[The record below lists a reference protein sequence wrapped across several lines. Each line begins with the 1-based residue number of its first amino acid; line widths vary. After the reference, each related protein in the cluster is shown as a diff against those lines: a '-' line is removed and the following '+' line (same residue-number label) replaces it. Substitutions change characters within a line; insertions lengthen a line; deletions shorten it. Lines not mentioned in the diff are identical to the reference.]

1 MFCRPADRRTKIS
14 NYGVYPGMPYLLSP
28 DHVTDE
34 MRQKWRANNPGH
46 PFRDC
51 CVDWAIFLARTSAH
65 SAMLIARPKDVDDA
79 FKHLRSHDK
88 THIGNGAYQGAF
100 AFTFT
105 KSPKDDLT
113 VHQMITAAEKL
124 MNQKSCPVKKFAWYL
139 EHKPTLDDSEAHP
152 HIHGMY
158 ETADGKRI
166 ESKHFKRAWPIWGEH
181 AKDENGKLIRLG
193 AGFRGGYHRPVR
205 SEEKYKD
212 YIRKDGGKCDS
223 FGLEE
228 TDNI

>member
-14 NYGVYPGMPYLLSP
+14 PARVYPGMPYLLSP
-28 DHVTDE
+28 VHVTDE
-34 MRQKWRANNPGH
+34 MRQKWRGTNPGSS
-46 PFRDC
+46 FMDC
-51 CVDWAIFLARTSAH
+51 CVNWNLWIARTGADGM
-65 SAMLIARPKDVDDA
+65 MLANNRDIDNA
-79 FKHLRSHDK
+79 FKHLKSHDK
-88 THIGNGAYQGAF
+88 SHTGNGTYQGAF
-100 AFTFT
+100 AFTLT
-105 KSPKDDLT
+105 KSPKDEQT
-113 VHQMITAAEKL
+113 VLQMITAAEKL
-124 MNQKSCPVKKFAWYL
+124 MRQKSCPVKKFAWYL
-139 EHKPTLDDSEAHP
+139 EHKPTLDDTEAHP

-166 ESKHFKRAWPIWGEH
+166 ESKHFKRAWPIWDPSV
-181 AKDENGKLIRLG
+181 KLG

-212 YIRKDGGKCDS
+212 YICKDGGQGDS

>member
-14 NYGVYPGMPYLLSP
+14 IPRVYPGMLSHH
-28 DHVTDE
+28 DVTDE
-34 MRQKWRANNPGH
+34 MRLKWRADNPDSS
-46 PFRDC
+46 PVFRDC
-51 CVDWAIFLARTSAH
+51 CLSHLLYITRRTGTGMLACNVNDIDRYYKCLGSHQKSH
-65 SAMLIARPKDVDDA
+65 S
-79 FKHLRSHDK
+79 
-88 THIGNGAYQGAF
+88 GNGTYQGAF
-100 AFTFT
+100 AFTLT
-105 KSPKDDLT
+105 KSPKDEQT

-124 MNQKSCPVKKFAWYL
+124 MRQKSCPVKKFAWYL
-139 EHKPTLDDSEAHP
+139 EHKPTLDDTEAHP

-166 ESKHFKRAWPIWGEH
+166 ESKHFKRAWPIWDPSV
-181 AKDENGKLIRLG
+181 KLG

-205 SEEKYKD
+205 SEEKYSD
-212 YIRKDGGKCDS
+212 YIRKDGGQGDS

>member
-1 MFCRPADRRTKIS
+1 
-14 NYGVYPGMPYLLSP
+14 MPYLLSP

-34 MRQKWRANNPGH
+34 MRQKWRVNNPGSS
-46 PFRDC
+46 FQDC
-51 CVDWAIFLARTSAH
+51 CIDWNLWLTRTGENGMMLASIRD
-65 SAMLIARPKDVDDA
+65 IEDA
-79 FKHLRSHDK
+79 FGHLKKHDR
-88 THIGNGAYQGAF
+88 THTGNGVYQGAY
-100 AFTFT
+100 AFTLT

-113 VHQMITAAEKL
+113 VHQMIKAVEKL

-139 EHKPTLDDSEAHP
+139 EHKPTLDDPDAHP

-212 YIRKDGGKCDS
+212 YIRKDGGKSDS

-228 TDNI
+228 TDSI